1 MKFLTMINGQVQVS
15 KVETLSDGSIQ
26 LKIVLLN
33 GTADDFMQAFL
44 MKNTET
50 SMILTPSEQLVSTIQ
65 QVGSTFL

>member
-1 MKFLTMINGQVQVS
+1 MINGQVQVS